1 MPNQIT
7 WTTVF
12 LVLGPA
18 VVAALATL
26 AGSWL
31 SNHFQLKNKKLE
43 IESQT
48 NLKAKELYFNAY
60 QQQLERIS
68 VAASNA
74 SETIYRGIAQIM
86 SADTEDEK
94 EKQLEDFLAIFKALD
109 IDIRDN
115 IKALEEELKGAGLF
129 EQAEQDL
136 TFIRENFGVDP
147 QSLTTKDIEA
157 LTFKLG
163 RAHDIETK
171 ILTALVTKKRED
183 LFGEYLGTTRSVSKK

>member
-43 IESQT
+43 LESQT
-48 NLKAKELYFNAY
+48 KLRAKELYFNAY
-60 QQQLERIS
+60 QQDLERIR

-74 SETIYRGIAQIM
+74 SETFLRGIAQIM
-86 SADTEDEK
+86 SAGTVDEK
-94 EKQLEDFLAIFKALD
+94 EKHLEDFLAIFKALD
-109 IDIRDN
+109 VDIRDN
-115 IKALEEELKGAGLF
+115 ISALEEELKGAGLL

-136 TFIRENFGVDP
+136 SFIREHFGVDP

-157 LTFKLG
+157 LTFKLA
-163 RAHDIETK
+163 RAYDIETK
-171 ILTALVTKKRED
+171 LLTALVTKKRED
-183 LFGEYLGTTRSVSKK
+183 LFAEYLGTTRSLRKK

>member
-109 IDIRDN
+109 IDN